1 MREHLLP
8 GRLGL
13 LERLDS
19 FCRYMGPARG
29 NLVVGEDGGRDEKV
43 HVGWLGRCMVL
54 KLLFL
59 ELISRVFG
67 Q

>member
-8 GRLGL
+8 GRLGSL
-13 LERLDS
+13 GS

-43 HVGWLGRCMVL
+43 VGWLGRCMVL

-59 ELISRVFG
+59 D
-67 Q
+67 